1 MTEGPTEVVTEV
13 HARPRRLRTV
23 CFVVA
28 PVIVL
33 TFVALGF
40 GLRGTTG
47 GGGEFELSDQLAMGG
62 LGLLFAVAV
71 LWLTRPSVDAD
82 GERIR
87 VRNLGGPVVVP
98 WREVAAVTFAPH
110 APWAALD
117 LVNDERVPLMA
128 VQSTDRW
135 QAVATVRALRT
146 LHAAATAGS

>member
-1 MTEGPTEVVTEV
+1 MTEGSTEVVTEV
-13 HARPRRLRTV
+13 HARPRRLRMV

-28 PVIVL
+28 PVVVL

-47 GGGEFELSDQLAMGG
+47 GGGEFELSDQISMGA

-87 VRNLGGPVVVP
+87 VRNLGTPVVIP
-98 WREVAAVTFAPH
+98 WREVEAVTFAEH

-117 LVNDERVPLMA
+117 LINDERVPLMA
-128 VQSTDRW
+128 VQSADRW

-146 LHAAATAGS
+146 LHAAATGS